1 MNNFN
6 RTLIG
11 ILFIILGF
19 SNLFSQTGKITGYV
33 FDKIENTPLIGAN
46 VIVTGT
52 TYGAASNMNGYFE
65 ILNVPVGTYSI
76 QATVI
81 GFIPQIKTD
90 IVVSSV
96 KPVSLNYQL
105 ESTVLT
111 GEGIVVKPNYFLD
124 AVEKPIS
131 SRMQTNEEIRRL
143 PGGLQDVVRAISI
156 LPGVAQVQSG
166 RNDLIVRG
174 GAPSENLYVVDGLEI
189 SNINHFGTQGATGGP
204 LSFINLDYVESTLF
218 STGGFG
224 VRYGDK
230 LSSVLTLDLKNGRTD
245 RMGGKGTISAS
256 QFGFDIEGPLK
267 DKGSFF
273 FTARRS
279 YLDFIFKAAGF
290 GFVPEYWDFMGKAN
304 YKLSSNDE
312 LTVLGILAL
321 DKTKFF
327 NDTPEKRYTNSR
339 ILGSSQDQWL
349 AGITWRHLFRGG
361 FSTLTIGQTEIDYDF
376 FQYDTLKNPIFLNK
390 SIEHENTLTGNVVY
404 NLTKSFEINWGIQ
417 SKLVSTSNDIFMPE
431 FISDF
436 GESIAVDLDV
446 DDKGIK
452 YASWLQSTMTLKQ
465 LKFILGVR
473 WDHMNFYDAK
483 NAISPR
489 GTISYSL
496 FDKTQLNLHMGR
508 YYQAPSLIWL
518 NANPQNQTLNFT
530 RTDQYILGLEQ
541 LLKQDLQLTIEGYY
555 KNYSNYPSS
564 LSRPYLVMANTGAG
578 FGGSSD
584 GFASF
589 GLDPLDNIGSGWA
602 RGIELFIQ
610 KKLSERPW
618 YGILSVSFNQSEF
631 KGLDGIS
638 RPSSYDQRWI
648 LNIGGGYVL
657 NKNWEFAFKSR
668 FATGRP
674 YTPYNEDYS
683 KSSELY
689 NTKRVKNNWILD
701 LRADRFWYFDKFV
714 LITYADIQNVLNRDI
729 YDVPRYNAFDDELE
743 DGGSIGILPSIGIS
757 IEF

>member
-1 MNNFN
+1 MHH
-6 RTLIG
+6 LHDKLKW
-11 ILFIILGF
+11 LFFFML
-19 SNLFSQTGKITGYV
+19 SATTLFSQTGKITGYV

-46 VIVTGT
+46 VLVSGT
-52 TYGAASNMNGYFE
+52 TYGAASDINGYFE
-65 ILNVPVGTYSI
+65 ILSVPVGTYSV

-81 GFIPQIKTD
+81 GFIPQVRTD

-96 KPVSLNYQL
+96 KPAVLNFQL

-111 GEGIVVKPNYFLD
+111 GEGVVVKPNYFLD

-143 PGGLQDVVRAISI
+143 PGGLEDVVRAISI

-174 GAPSENLYVVDGLEI
+174 GAPSENLYVIDGLEI
-189 SNINHFGTQGATGGP
+189 SNINHFGTQGAAGGP
-204 LSFINLDYVESTLF
+204 LSFINLDFVDNTLF

-245 RMGGKGTISAS
+245 RIGGKGTISAS

-304 YKLSSNDE
+304 YKLSSKDE
-312 LTVLGILAL
+312 LTILGILAL
-321 DKTKFF
+321 DRTKFF

-339 ILGSSQDQWL
+339 ILGSSQDQML
-349 AGITWRHLFRGG
+349 AGLTWRHLFRGG
-361 FSTLTIGQTEIDYDF
+361 YSTLTIGQTEIDYDF

-390 SIEHENTLTGNVVY
+390 SIEKENTVTGNLVY
-404 NLTKSFEINWGIQ
+404 NLSNALEINWGLQ
-417 SKLVSTSNDIFMPE
+417 GKQVKTSNDILMPG
-431 FISDF
+431 FVSDF
-436 GESIAVDLDV
+436 GENIAVDLDV
-446 DDKGIK
+446 TDSGAK
-452 YASWLQSTMTLKQ
+452 YASWFQTTANFNRIKL
-465 LKFILGVR
+465 ILGLR
-473 WDHMNFYDAK
+473 WDQMNFYGAK
-483 NAISPR
+483 NVFSPR
-489 GTISYSL
+489 GTFNYAL
-496 FDKTQLNLHMGR
+496 FDQTQVSLHLGS

-518 NANPQNQTLNFT
+518 NANPQNQSLDFIQ
-530 RTDQYILGLEQ
+530 TDQYILGVEQ
-541 LLKQDLQLTIEGYY
+541 LLQEDLQLTIEGYY
-555 KNYSNYPSS
+555 KDYSNYPSS
-564 LSRPYLVMANTGAG
+564 LTRPYLVMANTGAG
-578 FGGSSD
+578 FGGSND

-589 GLDPLDNIGSGWA
+589 GLDPLANIGSGWA
-602 RGIELFIQ
+602 RGIELFVQ

-618 YGILSVSFNQSEF
+618 YGILSVSYNQSKF

-657 NKNWEFAFKSR
+657 NKNWEFGFKSR

-674 YTPYNEDYS
+674 YTPYNADYT
-683 KSSELY
+683 KSSTLY
-689 NTKRVKNNWILD
+689 NTERVQNNWILD
-701 LRADRFWYFDKFV
+701 LRADRFWYFDRFV

-743 DGGSIGILPSIGIS
+743 TGGSIGILPSIGIS